1 MSETFR
7 RPGTL
12 HIARER
18 WRRRYWSPGPD
29 LATYDAL
36 LPLVVITGGSEGIG
50 LALAGEFAKTGHDL
64 LLVARSA
71 DTLAAA
77 ASQLAST
84 GATIHTLAADLATP
98 QGCQAVEAEL
108 ASLNAYCDIL
118 INNAATGLSGPFAG
132 QPPDDLTRLADLNM
146 RAVTDLTRRFLPGML
161 ERGQGGVLNVA
172 SLGGLVPGPNQAA
185 YYASKAYVISL
196 TRALAHECAGQGLR
210 ISALLPGPV
219 ATPFHARMSA
229 EHSYYLGV
237 MGVMSPEQVARA
249 GFRGFQSGRTL
260 IFPGVINHLNAAALR
275 VIPSSFIVPVLG
287 WLLKRR

>member
-1 MSETFR
+1 MAALKQLR
-7 RPGTL
+7 D
-12 HIARER
+12 R
-18 WRRRYWSPGPD
+18 WRRRYWTPVPN
-29 LATYDAL
+29 LAKFADQQ
-36 LPLVVITGGSEGIG
+36 PLVVITGGSEGIG
-50 LALAGEFAKTGHDL
+50 LALAREFAKAGHDL
-64 LLVARSA
+64 LLVARHGQNLAMAATSLG
-71 DTLAAA
+71 DTGR
-77 ASQLAST
+77 S
-84 GATIHTLAADLATP
+84 IHTLAADLAAP

-118 INNAATGLSGPFAG
+118 INNAATGLSGPFAE

-161 ERGQGGVLNVA
+161 ERGQGGLLNVA

-196 TRALAHECAGQGLR
+196 TRALAHECADRGVR

-229 EHSYYLGV
+229 EHSYYLSV

>member
-1 MSETFR
+1 MAALKQLR
-7 RPGTL
+7 D
-12 HIARER
+12 R
-18 WRRRYWSPGPD
+18 WRRRYWTPVPN
-29 LATYDAL
+29 LAKFADQQ
-36 LPLVVITGGSEGIG
+36 PLVVITGGSEGIG
-50 LALAGEFAKTGHDL
+50 LALAREFAKAGHDL
-64 LLVARSA
+64 LLVARHGQNLAMAATSLG
-71 DTLAAA
+71 DTGR
-77 ASQLAST
+77 S
-84 GATIHTLAADLATP
+84 IHTLAADLAAP

-118 INNAATGLSGPFAG
+118 INNAATGLSGPFAE

-161 ERGQGGVLNVA
+161 ERGQGGLLNVA

-196 TRALAHECAGQGLR
+196 TRALAHECAGRGVR

-229 EHSYYLGV
+229 EHSYYLSV